1 VVSKF
6 SVRVSDAEAASDFGS
21 LLARVSTGVEVII
34 EHDTTPVAVVR
45 PAGAVP
51 RTLREC
57 IGLLASDSNATVDDE
72 FPDDVT
78 AAVAS
83 HPESLTPPTWD

>member
-1 VVSKF
+1 MVSKF
-6 SVRVSDAEAASDFGS
+6 IVRVSDAEAASDFGS
-21 LLARVSTGVEVII
+21 LLARVSTGVEIII

-45 PAGAVP
+45 PAGTVT
-51 RTLREC
+51 RTISEC
-57 IGLLASDSNATVDDE
+57 IGLLSSDSDATVDEE